1 MIHEQTGLPD
11 DPLGRGEVDRILA
24 DLKLRLMRKLDE
36 EQLASVASSE
46 SAETLTAEGEELAAT
61 AVALALPEERL
72 RIAEV
77 LAAFPSERETKVDK
91 LLRGLGALW
100 KQDARER
107 IVIFATYLATVDLLA
122 REIET
127 AFPGQGVV
135 VLKGGDHGSKLAAE
149 RRFRKADGPRVL
161 ICTAAGREGINLQF
175 SRILFN
181 FDLPWNP
188 MDMEQRIGRIH
199 RYGQKDTAQV
209 YNLVLSDTIEGRI
222 FLLLN
227 DKLNEIAR
235 TLGKVDEHGNVTE
248 DLRGQILGQL
258 NDRLSYDQLY
268 REALS
273 DPELKRTRE
282 ELEAAMSNAREAR
295 RVVFELFQ
303 DLDRFSLDDY
313 RPLADLD
320 EGKARLVAFLRAAVD
335 DQGGRYREIDACRFE
350 LTADAQAAPIL
361 CTLDRD
367 LAQTDDDLVLMG
379 LDHPTLGR
387 LSKRWRSAP
396 PSGIGAVAKGDLVQ
410 PIVLSVWWVQSFGGG
425 SGAGAYII
433 PIAVDLE
440 GKRAPAIEK
449 RYRDVFRTPAAHLVF
464 QPSERIDLMH
474 RHIEPTLQR
483 ELSYRGIASPA
494 KGYSSELVA
503 WVEVR

>member
-1 MIHEQTGLPD
+1 
-11 DPLGRGEVDRILA
+11 
-24 DLKLRLMRKLDE
+24 
-36 EQLASVASSE
+36 
-46 SAETLTAEGEELAAT
+46 
-61 AVALALPEERL
+61 
-72 RIAEV
+72 
-77 LAAFPSERETKVDK
+77 
-91 LLRGLGALW
+91 
-100 KQDARER
+100 
-107 IVIFATYLATVDLLA
+107 
-122 REIET
+122 
-127 AFPGQGVV
+127 
-135 VLKGGDHGSKLAAE
+135 
-149 RRFRKADGPRVL
+149 
-161 ICTAAGREGINLQF
+161 
-175 SRILFN
+175 
-181 FDLPWNP
+181 
-188 MDMEQRIGRIH
+188 MEQRIGRIH

-313 RPLADLD
+313 KPLADID
-320 EGKARLVAFLRAAVD
+320 AGKARLVAFLRAAVE

-350 LTADAQAAPIL
+350 LTLDAQAAPIL

-367 LAQTDDDLVLMG
+367 LAQTDDTLVLMG
-379 LDHPTLGR
+379 LDHPILGR
-387 LSKRWRSAP
+387 LSERWRSAP
-396 PSGIGAVAKGDLVQ
+396 PSGIGAVAKGDLEQ

-425 SGAGAYII
+425 SGAGADII
-433 PIAVDLE
+433 PIPYARLGLQIAGFSDQRLQNGVFLAREVDGRAVERDQAQAEIDPQVTVVEEPAGLGRVADAAQQVAHAGQQLLHPE
-440 GKRAPAIEK
+440 GLGCAAPSRRSWSSAC
-449 RYRDVFRTPAAHLVF
+449 RMRVSARGSRRSRCPYRSFGYGTFYSLAGSPPVGGRPAAV
-464 QPSERIDLMH
+464 
-474 RHIEPTLQR
+474 
-483 ELSYRGIASPA
+483 
-494 KGYSSELVA
+494 
-503 WVEVR
+503 

>member
-1 MIHEQTGLPD
+1 MRPAADPRADRLAD
-11 DPLGRGEVDRILA
+11 DSLGRGEVERILA

-36 EQLASVASSE
+36 EQLAVVASSE
-46 SAETLTAEGEELAAT
+46 SAETFTAEGEELAAT

-313 RPLADLD
+313 KPLADID
-320 EGKARLVAFLRAAVD
+320 EGKARLVAFLRAAVE

-350 LTADAQAAPIL
+350 LTLDAQSAPIL

-367 LAQTDDDLVLMG
+367 LAQTDDALVLMG
-379 LDHPTLGR
+379 LDHPILGR
-387 LSKRWRSAP
+387 LSERWRSAP
-396 PSGIGAVAKGDLVQ
+396 PSGIGAVAKGDLEQ
-410 PIVLSVWWVQSFGGG
+410 PIALSVWWVQSFGGG
-425 SGAGAYII
+425 SGAGGRAYII
-433 PIAVDLE
+433 PRSPSTVEGTSNALSGDRKASAMRRSRPTRRSFGRLAGRFNIA
-440 GKRAPAIEK
+440 
-449 RYRDVFRTPAAHLVF
+449 
-464 QPSERIDLMH
+464 MN
-474 RHIEPTLQR
+474 
-483 ELSYRGIASPA
+483 IAWAESPA
-494 KGYSSELVA
+494 FCNAGAGWARCALTA
-503 WVEVR
+503 L